1 VIALALTSS
10 ATIARADDAA
20 IKKLL
25 VGHWKIDNQNIELK
39 DDGSMHAPNT
49 TPAKWDVH
57 NGALLERRSPEST
70 LEFKILSVTKDKL
83 VIQDLA
89 HGRKTQ
95 TWIRGEH

>member
-1 VIALALTSS
+1 MEQGLVSVGNNGRSS
-10 ATIARADDAA
+10 QKTFKDQE
-20 IKKLL
+20 LL
-25 VGHWKIDNQNIELK
+25 V